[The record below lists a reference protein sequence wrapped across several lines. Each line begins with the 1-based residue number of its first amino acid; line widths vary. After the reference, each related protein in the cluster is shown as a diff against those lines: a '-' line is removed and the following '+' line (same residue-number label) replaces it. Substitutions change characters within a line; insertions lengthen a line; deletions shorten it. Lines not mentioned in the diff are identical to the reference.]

1 MLRNR
6 YLQHSPSELAKLCP
20 RNVQLY
26 LGDQGRLLGGGDIG
40 AGHIQRDRAE
50 RTFQAE
56 ENRVCVTAWQ
66 AGGPLGSAWL
76 ERGQRYRARGV
87 GRCSWIE
94 GPGIVDEVP
103 YVPGH

>member
-6 YLQHSPSELAKLCP
+6 YLQHSASELAKLCP
-20 RNVQLY
+20 RNVHLY

-56 ENRVCVTAWQ
+56 ENRVCVTVLLAGWRTTGFSLAGAGAEVQGQGSWEMQLDRRAWD
-66 AGGPLGSAWL
+66 S
-76 ERGQRYRARGV
+76 
-87 GRCSWIE
+87 
-94 GPGIVDEVP
+94 
-103 YVPGH
+103 